1 MKYNSKN
8 VILTILLGALSIGLL
23 YADRGEDVY
32 TKVCSKCHQLYIPI
46 DKLSENFEADNKIL
60 KLNAP
65 TISQI
70 SYRMKQKIGDPRSD
84 EDIQRMEVSAFI
96 ADYIIYPDKQ
106 KSVLHPNV
114 GKHFE
119 TMPSLKGKLSTED
132 IEAISSFVYDYDSK
146 VKAAQK
152 IDYISFENYHRKL
165 VQRLFLLNDASKGF
179 SLRIMRFAEQPVAML
194 YCFIDGEMIHA
205 YQSGFETDYGRRYS
219 LLTTMLTQEIAS
231 SIENKNIKYFNFM
244 FADDES
250 TYKHRYSG
258 ETEDVYNIS
267 FDHNN
272 LKGKFYLF
280 LHGPF
285 KAMVKKF
292 LSSIKQ
298 KQG

>member
-1 MKYNSKN
+1 MKYNSRN
-8 VILTILLGALSIGLL
+8 IILTIVLGMMNIGLL
-23 YADRGEDVY
+23 YADKGEEVY
-32 TKVCSKCHQLYIPI
+32 NNVCSKCHQLYIPL

-70 SYRMKQKIGDPRSD
+70 SYRMKQKIGDPRAD

-152 IDYISFENYHRKL
+152 IDYISFEKALQQAKKEDKIILIKATAPHCRYCKKMEEKVLIDKHIVNLLHKEFVIVSVDVSKETLPLGLRVSMTPSFFFVFVNAQNDK
-165 VQRLFLLNDASKGF
+165 VKIKRIPGAWSKEDFLDILK
-179 SLRIMRFAEQPVAML
+179 E
-194 YCFIDGEMIHA
+194 
-205 YQSGFETDYGRRYS
+205 
-219 LLTTMLTQEIAS
+219 
-231 SIENKNIKYFNFM
+231 SILAKDNK
-244 FADDES
+244 
-250 TYKHRYSG
+250 
-258 ETEDVYNIS
+258 
-267 FDHNN
+267 
-272 LKGKFYLF
+272 
-280 LHGPF
+280 
-285 KAMVKKF
+285 
-292 LSSIKQ
+292 
-298 KQG
+298 